1 MRNQRLLYI
10 DSIKGLAI
18 LLMVMGHVIATQ
30 YPNPYF
36 VLDNGPR
43 DSKYILLTWS
53 KNRMV
58 YSTGNM
64 GDNICVLCVVERFF

>member
-36 VLDNGPR
+36 VLDF
-43 DSKYILLTWS
+43 
-53 KNRMV
+53 
-58 YSTGNM
+58 
-64 GDNICVLCVVERFF
+64 DNISHYNIFMLFGDEYYQ